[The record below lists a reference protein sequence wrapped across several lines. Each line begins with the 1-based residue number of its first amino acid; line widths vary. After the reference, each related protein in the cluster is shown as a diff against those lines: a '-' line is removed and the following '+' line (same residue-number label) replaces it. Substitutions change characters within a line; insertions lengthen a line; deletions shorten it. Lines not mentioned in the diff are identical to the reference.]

1 MSAVFGQTARNLLEA
16 ALVREKPVENLGNAL
31 WLYVRLLTASNFRGL
46 LSRHIDNLA
55 ADLSVS
61 TERIERWLKRLTDAG
76 LTEIQSPAP
85 FLVIK
90 LGMWSDRD
98 VKSVDSPPPTYSPAI
113 ELLHTKQLNSSY
125 RQSGAHWPIDAAL
138 LGEILETLGETDGK
152 SFEKAVDLYSP
163 HVIRSALDRV
173 RRAKGIRK
181 SRTALFRHLLP
192 RLARD
197 EHRFDEVT

>member
-31 WLYVRLLTASNFRGL
+31 WLYVRLLTGSNFRGM
-46 LSRHIDNLA
+46 LSRHIDKLA
-55 ADLSVS
+55 GDLSVT
-61 TERIERWLKRLTDAG
+61 TERIEQWLKRLADVG
-76 LTEIQSPAP
+76 LIEIQSPAP

-90 LGMWSDRD
+90 LGMWSDSE
-98 VKSVDSPPPTYSPAI
+98 VKSVDCPPPTHSPAI
-113 ELLHTKQLNSSY
+113 ELLNPKQSNSSY

-138 LGEILETLGETDGK
+138 LAEILETLGEADGK
-152 SFEKAVDLYSP
+152 SFEKAVELYSP
-163 HVIRSALDRV
+163 HVIRKALDRV
-173 RRAKGIRK
+173 RQAKGIRK

-197 EHRFDEVT
+197 EHRFDQAT